1 MDSCATVLGTAELC
15 AYIVDFVHD
24 SAHDLKSFAL
34 VSRVFTSSAQ
44 RHLFYEI
51 DLVAYYPRS
60 SAIRLRQCLDG
71 SPHLRLLVRR
81 LTLLFDVDFLTHL
94 RGIPLPHL
102 NFLSLSIRF
111 TNFASSA
118 TIMAARDLIA
128 LPSLHTVVTDAWF
141 EDVSLVNLLFAR
153 CTPALRSVDLRG
165 VKILS
170 SGSPVANTPLASRTH
185 IKELRLFRAEGIA
198 AWFMDPECP
207 LDLGQLQGLDI
218 YVSASIEP
226 VLQVAISTL
235 EELRVHT
242 HDLTH
247 GLSLRSFSALR
258 KLRIDGDPPDLVL
271 ALSST
276 LPLHLPYLAHIT
288 IASRLFKPYTNTRE
302 KPASFVREQFGR
314 IDTMLADMHLPA
326 LNRVTLS
333 VLRLIKLNVISV
345 DESDAETVGSVPVVP
360 LTTAELVEQTRGE
373 LVRGFPRMSERGVL
387 VVHDYRVPL

>member
-1 MDSCATVLGTAELC
+1 MDSCATVLGNCGALC
-15 AYIVDFVHD
+15 LHCR
-24 SAHDLKSFAL
+24 L
-34 VSRVFTSSAQ
+34 
-44 RHLFYEI
+44 LFCPG
-51 DLVAYYPRS
+51 LPFGCVYPRS

-71 SPHLRLLVRR
+71 SPHLRILVRR

-153 CTPALRSVDLRG
+153 CTPALRSVDSAWCQNIILWIPGGKHTTGLPNAYQGAPALSCRRNSG
-165 VKILS
+165 V
-170 SGSPVANTPLASRTH
+170 
-185 IKELRLFRAEGIA
+185 
-198 AWFMDPECP
+198 FMDPECP

-235 EELRVHT
+235 EELRVSYPFLHLD
-242 HDLTH
+242 DLTH

-314 IDTMLADMHLPA
+314 IDTMFGGHASA
-326 LNRVTLS
+326 C
-333 VLRLIKLNVISV
+333 LNVISV